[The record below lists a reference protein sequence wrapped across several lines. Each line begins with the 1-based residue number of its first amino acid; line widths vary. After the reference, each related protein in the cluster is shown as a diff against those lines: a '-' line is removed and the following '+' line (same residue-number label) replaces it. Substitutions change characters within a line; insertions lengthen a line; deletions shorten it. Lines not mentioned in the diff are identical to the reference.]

1 MGMEME
7 KEMGKETGMVMEMV
21 MEMVKEMVMVKAEEW
36 LVVFQLWV
44 VAMGRDQGSSVER
57 MSQRRE
63 LGQRWVF
70 GKQRR

>member
-1 MGMEME
+1 MMGMEME

-21 MEMVKEMVMVKAEEW
+21 KEKVMVKAEEW

-57 MSQRRE
+57 MSQRQE

>member
-1 MGMEME
+1 MMGMEME
-7 KEMGKETGMVMEMV
+7 KEMGKETGMVMEM
-21 MEMVKEMVMVKAEEW
+21 ETVKEMVMVKAEEW